1 MLLAAPLFASSK
13 VLTKFLVKH
22 DSRATIVVYLSV
34 FAVLTMAMPAIS
46 VWTQPSGLNLLLLG
60 GTALFATMPHFCMA
74 RELALFDVT
83 VSQPIDFLQLVWS
96 TLIGIMFFFRN
107 SGCVDLDWWWY
118 RCGERYL
125 YCPI

>member
-1 MLLAAPLFASSK
+1 MLLAAPLFAASK

-46 VWTQPSGLNLLLLG
+46 VWTQPSGLNLLLLA
-60 GTALFATMPHFCMA
+60 GTALIATMPHLCMA
-74 RELALFDVT
+74 RGLALIDVT

-96 TLIGIMFFFRN
+96 TLMGIKLFQKLR
-107 SGCVDLDWWWY
+107 L
-118 RCGERYL
+118 CGFGL
-125 YCPI
+125 VVVSLW